1 MDTGIVTGTSREE
14 DPSHSAPAIH
24 PSQNASTSLPSSSSR
39 SALDDSPFTP
49 EKNEKVV
56 KVDDFDS
63 FLDFLRSTSLPGRGL
78 IQNPTPS
85 FFHNLYV
92 KTVRCRI
99 VHES

>member
-24 PSQNASTSLPSSSSR
+24 PSQNVSTNQPSSSSR

-63 FLDFLRSTSLPGRGL
+63 FLDFFKKKYVSSWTRANAESDSILLP
-78 IQNPTPS
+78 
-85 FFHNLYV
+85 
-92 KTVRCRI
+92 
-99 VHES
+99 